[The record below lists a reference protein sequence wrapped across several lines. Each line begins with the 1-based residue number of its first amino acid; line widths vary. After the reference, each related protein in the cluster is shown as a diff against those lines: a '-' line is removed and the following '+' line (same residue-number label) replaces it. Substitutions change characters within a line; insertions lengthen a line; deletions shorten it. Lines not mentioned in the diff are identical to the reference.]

1 MAGYVS
7 QSTLRILAI
16 GLVCIATIAVGAA
29 TITSTIDVGTPDA
42 TADPTNEQVGQ
53 GGSGAS
59 DGLGDNESTVDLGTD
74 EGSYNNFDI
83 ERCNDFLA
91 STPGTVAYFAA
102 IVAVVYLIKR
112 RYSGGVAMISVYGLA
127 PVVLTAYFL
136 GTSCPD
142 SGGPGLGDGDIGGNG
157 GSAGDA
163 IMTTPEISPIWLVG
177 VFGVLLVAAA
187 AVMIR
192 ASGDQTV
199 ELEESAEEIEEPD
212 VRDLAQAAGEAADRL
227 EKHNADVDNAVY
239 RAWWEMTRLLEVP
252 NPDSATPGE
261 FAEAAIDLGIAE
273 DDVDELTTLF
283 EEVRYG
289 KRDPASREQLAID
302 VFRSIE
308 AEYGD
313 GTEASLES
321 GGDAV
326 STDETD
332 ETTDTEDR

>member
-7 QSTLRILAI
+7 QSTLRMLAI
-16 GLVCIATIAVGAA
+16 GLVCIAAIAVGAA

-42 TADPTNEQVGQ
+42 AADPTNELVGQ
-53 GGSGAS
+53 GNSGG
-59 DGLGDNESTVDLGTD
+59 DGGLGDNESTVKLGTD
-74 EGSYNNFDI
+74 EGSYNTFEI
-83 ERCNDFLA
+83 ERCNEFLA
-91 STPGTVAYFAA
+91 STPGTVVYFGA
-102 IVAVVYLIKR
+102 IVAVLYLIKR
-112 RYSGGVAMISVYGLA
+112 RYSGGVAMISVYGIA

-136 GTSCPD
+136 GTSCSE
-142 SGGPGLGDGDIGGNG
+142 SGGPGLGDGDIGGGDG
-157 GSAGDA
+157 GAGDA
-163 IMTTPEISPIWLVG
+163 FFTTPEIPPIWLVG

-199 ELEESAEEIEEPD
+199 ELEEPDEEIEQAD

-261 FAEAAIDLGIAE
+261 FAAAAIDLGIAE

-313 GTEASLES
+313 GSSATLET
-321 GGDAV
+321 GGE
-326 STDETD
+326 STGEIDD
-332 ETTDTEDR
+332 TTDTEDR

>member
-1 MAGYVS
+1 MS
-7 QSTLRILAI
+7 QSTLRMLVI

-29 TITSTIDVGTPDA
+29 TITSTVDVGTPDA
-42 TADPTNEQVGQ
+42 ATDPTSEEIGQ
-53 GGSGAS
+53 GDSGGSG
-59 DGLGDNESTVDLGTD
+59 GLGDNESTVSMGTG
-74 EGSYNNFDI
+74 EGSYIDLEL

-91 STPGTVAYFAA
+91 STPGTLVYFGA

-112 RYSGGVAMISVYGLA
+112 RYSSGAAMISVYGLA
-127 PVVLTAYFL
+127 PIVLTAYFL

-142 SGGPGLGDGDIGGNG
+142 RDGRGLGDADLGGDGGG
-157 GSAGDA
+157 GAGDA
-163 IMTTPEISPIWLVG
+163 LMTTPEISPIWLVG
-177 VFGVLLVAAA
+177 VFGILLVAAA

-199 ELEESAEEIEEPD
+199 ELEDEDEEIEQPD

-261 FAEAAIDLGIAE
+261 FAAAAVDLGIAE

-308 AEYGD
+308 SEYG
-313 GTEASLES
+313 GGSEADLE
-321 GGDAV
+321 GDDV
-326 STDETD
+326 STNETD